1 MRFPADLP
9 RETMEQMLSQ
19 IQMLLWL
26 ETDGQADFWNPE
38 KQWDSETL
46 EFIAAVLEEQE
57 LRPRESLSRLAPDRI
72 NWREWT

>member
-1 MRFPADLP
+1 MQ
-9 RETMEQMLSQ
+9 QMLSQ

-26 ETDGQADFWNPE
+26 DTNAQGDFWNLE

-46 EFIAAVLEEQE
+46 ECIAAVLEEQE
-57 LRPRESLSRLAPDRI
+57 LRPCEPLPHLAPDRI